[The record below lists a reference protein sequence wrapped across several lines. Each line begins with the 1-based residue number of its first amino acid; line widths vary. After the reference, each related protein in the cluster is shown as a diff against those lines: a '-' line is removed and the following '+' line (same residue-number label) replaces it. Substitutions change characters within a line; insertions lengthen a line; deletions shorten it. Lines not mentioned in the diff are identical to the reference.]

1 MEGARLK
8 RIMREIAA
16 CEKDPDDEITVN
28 MIDGTCSWAHARITF
43 SSRGYFSGPHQF
55 AL

>member
-16 CEKDPDDEITVN
+16 CEKDPDDEITVK
-28 MIDGTCSWAHARITF
+28 MIDGMCMCADD
-43 SSRGYFSGPHQF
+43 
-55 AL
+55 